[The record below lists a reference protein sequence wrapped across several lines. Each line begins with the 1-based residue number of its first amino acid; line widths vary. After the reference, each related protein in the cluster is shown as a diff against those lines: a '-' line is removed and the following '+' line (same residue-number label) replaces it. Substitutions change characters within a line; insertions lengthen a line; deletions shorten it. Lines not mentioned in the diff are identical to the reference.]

1 MILIVRYLW
10 NKNIDA
16 LRFHD
21 YNNLM
26 NAMRFLGGHLMNER
40 ERLIHLKEE
49 TGLNWKD
56 FSAYF
61 EIPYRT
67 IQDWEHGRRQMPP
80 YLLRLMEYKI
90 KTEQLYRNKT
100 LSEEKKTKLVFR
112 S

>member
-1 MILIVRYLW
+1 MNLIVRYLW

-49 TGLNWKD
+49 TGLK
-56 FSAYF
+56 
-61 EIPYRT
+61 
-67 IQDWEHGRRQMPP
+67 
-80 YLLRLMEYKI
+80 YL
-90 KTEQLYRNKT
+90 
-100 LSEEKKTKLVFR
+100 KL
-112 S
+112 